1 MWRWWMRWVY
11 FTPFVLA
18 RDKKT
23 CHLTYKSFTGQA
35 CSSKPMRPWFLWLF
49 CVEFHKNSRKKKRI
63 TTTNEANTEPRR
75 RGHERT
81 YRYIQWRLNFLLFLT
96 HNPPTKSAFLL
107 RIFNSTFHHRL
118 QTVGLLLKICFA
130 RGEAPPTLLRLTLRL
145 YPHSRPFLWPLTCA
159 RVLNLSKTTG
169 CFGFVINISKLLL

>member
-1 MWRWWMRWVY
+1 MSSSI
-11 FTPFVLA
+11 
-18 RDKKT
+18 KT
-23 CHLTYKSFTGQA
+23 RAQ
-35 CSSKPMRPWFLWLF
+35 
-49 CVEFHKNSRKKKRI
+49 KKKRI

-96 HNPPTKSAFLL
+96 LNPPTKSAFLL

-118 QTVGLLLKICFA
+118 QNSRFVAQNRFCKRRSAADGVIFWREVFGPHTPVA
-130 RGEAPPTLLRLTLRL
+130 TLPRLTLRL
-145 YPHSRPFLWPLTCA
+145 YPHSKPFLWPLTCA

-169 CFGFVINISKLLL
+169 CFGVCNKYIKTSALR